1 MGNKGR
7 KAGDEISVIKYL
19 YTNVNIGQGKS
30 NCQSE
35 RLLRDILKDR
45 AAHVQLQ
52 QVQKLLEYI
61 EQ

>member
-1 MGNKGR
+1 MGNKER

-19 YTNVNIGQGKS
+19 YINVNIGQGKS

-35 RLLRDILKDR
+35 QLLRDILKDR
-45 AAHVQLQ
+45 VAHVQLQ